1 MCLTIIINVQIF
13 VIILIFILTKQ
24 VKIYSILMLF
34 ALLHEIT
41 HMITGII
48 LKLRP
53 RELKI
58 NPFGISVRFEAYD
71 KSELK
76 KILIAI
82 SGPALNIVLAVIF
95 NILKIETET
104 RYLMVYANVILGIF
118 NLLPIYPLDGGRIMK
133 SILKMKYGWEKA
145 EDKTNQVANLI
156 IILLTVASSIL
167 ILIYK
172 NIGILLAIAYLWFLN
187 IKENKRYLLK
197 KRIHRM
203 IEEDRKEQKEMGE

>member
-1 MCLTIIINVQIF
+1 
-13 VIILIFILTKQ
+13 
-24 VKIYSILMLF
+24 MLF
-34 ALLHEIT
+34 VLLHEIT
-41 HMITGII
+41 HMITGIM
-48 LKLRP
+48 LKLKP

-71 KSELK
+71 KSEIN

-82 SGPALNIVLAVIF
+82 SGPALNIALAIIF
-95 NILKIETET
+95 NLLKKETEIQ
-104 RYLMVYANVILGIF
+104 YLIVYANVILGVF

-133 SILKMKYGWEKA
+133 SILKIKYGWEKA
-145 EDKTNQVANLI
+145 EDRTNQMANI
-156 IILLTVASSIL
+156 VIILLTVLSSIL

-172 NIGILLAIAYLWFLN
+172 NIGILLAIGYLWFLN

-203 IEEDRKEQKEMGE
+203 IEEDRKEMGE

>member
-13 VIILIFILTKQ
+13 AIILIFILTKQ

-48 LKLRP
+48 LKLKP

-58 NPFGISVRFEAYD
+58 NPFGISIRFEAYD

-95 NILKIETET
+95 NLLKIETEIQ
-104 RYLMVYANVILGIF
+104 YLIVCANVILGIF

-133 SILKMKYGWEKA
+133 SILKKKYGWERA
-145 EDKTNQVANLI
+145 EDKTNQMANI
-156 IILLTVASSIL
+156 TIILLTVVSSIL

-203 IEEDRKEQKEMGE
+203 IEEDRQEQKEMGE

>member
-13 VIILIFILTKQ
+13 AIILIFIITNQ

-41 HMITGII
+41 HMMTGIM
-48 LKLRP
+48 LKLKP

-95 NILKIETET
+95 NILKMETET
-104 RYLMVYANVILGIF
+104 QYLIVYANVILGIF

-133 SILKMKYGWEKA
+133 SILKMKYGWERA
-145 EDKTNQVANLI
+145 EDKTNQVANI
-156 IILLTVASSIL
+156 TIILLTVVSSIL